1 MSSGGTCL
9 QPSGMIGL
17 AHIAVRDLESED
29 DGQDETKCGEHR
41 EDDDMLVAAP
51 VEGHAFAHEF
61 KETQKGPSSKEE
73 EQGDK
78 N

>member
-1 MSSGGTCL
+1 M
-9 QPSGMIGL
+9 QPVGMIGL
-17 AHIAVRDLESED
+17 VHIAVRDLESES

-41 EDDDMLVAAP
+41 EEDDMLVAAP
-51 VEGHAFAHEF
+51 IEGHTFFHEF

>member
-1 MSSGGTCL
+1 M
-9 QPSGMIGL
+9 
-17 AHIAVRDLESED
+17 AVWDLKSED

-41 EDDDMLVAAP
+41 EEDDMLVAAP

-61 KETQKGPSSKEE
+61 KKAQKGPSSEKE